1 MVFLCTFDI
10 ANVEKLKNGIMKR
23 YISILLLILLCGWAN
38 AQTLNQAKQWF
49 QNGDFG
55 RAKPVFKKL
64 VKQSPS
70 NAFYNFWYGA
80 CCYETEEKQTAETY
94 LRKAADRK
102 VINAYLYLAK
112 LQTEQYRYEEATEN
126 LESYGELMAKK
137 KNADT
142 SEADRLMGYARKAG
156 RMLKGTEQVTVV
168 DSFVVDKTA
177 FLNAYK
183 IGKEAGRIDFYNTF
197 FHSEDEAGC
206 TVFETELKNKIY
218 FARTVN
224 DTVSL
229 FAQDRLGDGWGEAYR
244 LPGLDEAGN
253 KNFPFVL
260 TDGVTLYYAAD
271 GEESLGGYDIF
282 VTRYNQE
289 TNRYLR
295 PENLGMPFNSPAN
308 DYMYVIDEYNNLG
321 WFASDRYQ
329 PADKVCVYV
338 FVPNE
343 SRLTYNYES
352 VGEEVVRK
360 AAMLR
365 SIADTWS
372 DESLVAEARERLN
385 GISDRTEK
393 KEPQHEFEFVIDDN
407 VTYYSLKEFQS
418 ARARQLFEQ
427 WRAGEKELNA
437 LEKTLE
443 NKRQLY
449 HKSQPAKRKTLT
461 AELLKSEKKLEAMKL
476 QQAQRQK
483 EARNAEK
490 IFISK

>member
-10 ANVEKLKNGIMKR
+10 VNFDKLKNGIMKR
-23 YISILLLILLCGWAN
+23 YFSILLILLCGWAN

-49 QNGDFG
+49 QNGDFE

-64 VKQSPS
+64 VKQSPG

-80 CCYETEEKQTAETY
+80 CCYETDEKQTSETY
-94 LRKAADRK
+94 LQKAADRK

-142 SEADRLMGYARKAG
+142 SEADRLMEYTRKAG

-168 DSFVVDKTA
+168 DSFVVDKA
-177 FLNAYK
+177 RFLNAYK
-183 IGKEAGRIDFYNTF
+183 IGKESGRIDFYNTF
-197 FHSEDEAGC
+197 FQSEEEAGC

-218 FARTVN
+218 FAKTVN

-229 FAQDRLGDGWGEAYR
+229 FAKDRLGDGWGEAYQ
-244 LPGLDEAGN
+244 LQGLDETGN

-260 TDGVTLYYAAD
+260 ADGVTLYYAAD

-329 PADKVCVYV
+329 PEDKVCVYV

-343 SRLTYNYES
+343 SRLTYNYENTD
-352 VGEEVVRK
+352 EEVVRK

-365 SIADTWS
+365 RIADTWS
-372 DESLVAEARERLN
+372 DESVVAEARDRLN
-385 GISDRTEK
+385 GISEQPERTEPK
-393 KEPQHEFEFVIDDN
+393 HEFEFVIDDN
-407 VTYYSLKEFQS
+407 ATYYSLKEFRS
-418 ARARQLFEQ
+418 TKARQLFER
-427 WRAGEKELNA
+427 WRAGEKELHT

-443 NKRQLY
+443 NKRDLY
-449 HKSQPAKRKTLT
+449 HKSQPAMRKALS
-461 AELLKSEKKLEAMKL
+461 AELLKSEKKLEAML
-476 QQAQRQK
+476 GQQAQLKK
-483 EARNAEK
+483 EIRNTEK